1 MNRLKAYLFVALAAS
16 TWGSLIVIMSIAML
30 IAYIYD
36 KLVKAKWLYSHFL
49 AQDHLVNVIF
59 GGHFLTT
66 VSSLL
71 GTLKLRGSRGGTY
84 MANFVDWC
92 FYKLDGQE
100 NHCVNAIEKN
110 DIFDFSARRALLG
123 VAAYWLSLY
132 VIFI

>member
-1 MNRLKAYLFVALAAS
+1 MNRLKSYLFVALSAS
-16 TWGSLIVIMSIAML
+16 TWGSLIVIMSAPML
-30 IAYIYD
+30 TAYIYD

-66 VSSLL
+66 VSALL
-71 GTLKLRGSRGGTY
+71 GHLKLRGSRGGTY

-92 FYKLDGQE
+92 FNRLDGQV
-100 NHCVNAIEKN
+100 NHCVNAIEDG

-123 VAAYWLSLY
+123 VTCYWLSLY